1 MGVESNILSYL
12 NKYQSGFKTG
22 VLYKDF
28 VEIIGQKAASLTFGQ
43 DLIFNGKNEATKILN
58 KWYIK
63 NDISNKLRKS
73 EYMCS
78 TWGKSILF
86 LQIVNNGQDLT
97 LSYVKNLLQGRVGS
111 INDEAQVA
119 DIWNQDYVGDSP
131 YFTHVRYTTIE
142 ITIEFYG
149 TNNNKLRVGTS
160 ETEISPELIPLK
172 SYSYPNKL
180 GMIPVV
186 EIENL
191 PVNNLYNSTY
201 GNFRPDWLPVM
212 KLIEL
217 YNEIVRVSQVELTA
231 NRTRLIGELPPS
243 EILKLNNGNSGQG
256 FIDLFKDAFI
266 NARFNVGYSSGIGDA
281 GLTIMQGDPKLQ
293 TYSDYENFMD
303 QKIMNGMGYSTDNI
317 GGSETYQNKTAS
329 LFADKRDKET
339 TDYKQALRRPKLYK
353 IFDYVLKFYG
363 VEPFDND
370 GQRIYSFDFN
380 NLAISDTAKKIQQN
394 TELLENGI
402 ISQIEY
408 RASVFNEPLDVAET
422 NIKKVRKQYLEYQA
436 QEQELLNTQNGD
448 NDGDSSERDY
458 ERYLEGKRK
467 QYQIDSDEGLGDI

>member
-1 MGVESNILSYL
+1 
-12 NKYQSGFKTG
+12 
-22 VLYKDF
+22 
-28 VEIIGQKAASLTFGQ
+28 
-43 DLIFNGKNEATKILN
+43 
-58 KWYIK
+58 
-63 NDISNKLRKS
+63 
-73 EYMCS
+73 
-78 TWGKSILF
+78 
-86 LQIVNNGQDLT
+86 
-97 LSYVKNLLQGRVGS
+97 
-111 INDEAQVA
+111 
-119 DIWNQDYVGDSP
+119 
-131 YFTHVRYTTIE
+131 
-142 ITIEFYG
+142 
-149 TNNNKLRVGTS
+149 
-160 ETEISPELIPLK
+160 
-172 SYSYPNKL
+172 
-180 GMIPVV
+180 
-186 EIENL
+186 
-191 PVNNLYNSTY
+191 
-201 GNFRPDWLPVM
+201 
-212 KLIEL
+212 
-217 YNEIVRVSQVELTA
+217 
-231 NRTRLIGELPPS
+231 
-243 EILKLNNGNSGQG
+243 
-256 FIDLFKDAFI
+256 
-266 NARFNVGYSSGIGDA
+266 
-281 GLTIMQGDPKLQ
+281 
-293 TYSDYENFMD
+293 
-303 QKIMNGMGYSTDNI
+303 MNGMGYSTDNI